1 MPKFREYYI
10 DVMLDYFTL
19 KEEVGSRMLIGNMK
33 SITYYKRNTFD
44 LQKYGTNKD

>member
-19 KEEVGSRMLIGNMK
+19 KEEVGSGMLIGNMK
-33 SITYYKRNTFD
+33 SITYYNRNAFD
-44 LQKYGTNKD
+44 LQQHVINKD